1 MVHLY
6 KLIKDCNKICSSLS
20 AKEQDYAGSNIINQ
34 DIIFLQVMYYNKLPI
49 AFICIKEPHVK
60 DERVNEVYTILAVH
74 PKYRHKK
81 LATSLVQQ
89 AIKWFID
96 SSYDQLIYTVDI
108 DNIASEN
115 LAKSCGFT
123 YGWPKD
129 DGKRNAYLITNPSK
143 LKIDNTIKTASI
155 KDNLDKD
162 TFTHSYVNMDDER
175 DRPFLIV
182 DDKLIVGTPN
192 QIHSELQMAYM
203 QEYSNDI
210 KYAVYGHVID
220 NVAMI
225 DYAID
230 DDNAMDWS
238 TVISLLKAN
247 FDKVYDMS
255 TNNGEFIFNRI
266 AKNI

>member
-20 AKEQDYAGSNIINQ
+20 AKEQDYVGSNIINQ
-34 DIIFLQVMYYNKLPI
+34 DIIFLQVMYDNKLPV

-115 LAKSCGFT
+115 LAKAVVSHMAGQ
-123 YGWPKD
+123 KMMV
-129 DGKRNAYLITNPSK
+129 KE
-143 LKIDNTIKTASI
+143 
-155 KDNLDKD
+155 
-162 TFTHSYVNMDDER
+162 TH
-175 DRPFLIV
+175 
-182 DDKLIVGTPN
+182 
-192 QIHSELQMAYM
+192 
-203 QEYSNDI
+203 
-210 KYAVYGHVID
+210 
-220 NVAMI
+220 
-225 DYAID
+225 
-230 DDNAMDWS
+230 
-238 TVISLLKAN
+238 ISL
-247 FDKVYDMS
+247 
-255 TNNGEFIFNRI
+255 RI
-266 AKNI
+266 LVS